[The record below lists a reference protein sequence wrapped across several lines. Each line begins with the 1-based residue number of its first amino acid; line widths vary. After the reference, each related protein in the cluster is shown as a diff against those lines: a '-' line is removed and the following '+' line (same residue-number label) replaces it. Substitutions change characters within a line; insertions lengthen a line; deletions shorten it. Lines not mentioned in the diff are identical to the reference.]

1 METGG
6 NAERRRGDKRA
17 EKVKENAYT
26 GGGGG
31 GGRQLIE
38 VDEEEKRGYRGDVRN
53 INRGPGLPAGAHSAP
68 NTH

>member
-1 METGG
+1 MQRGG
-6 NAERRRGDKRA
+6 GREIKRTEA
-17 EKVKENAYT
+17 VKEKAYT

-31 GGRQLIE
+31 RQVI
-38 VDEEEKRGYRGDVRN
+38 EEEEEERRGYGGDVRN